1 LTLAWRAV
9 EEKWQRRWDNAR
21 IFEGD
26 PDPAVAKF
34 MITIA
39 YPYANMPFHV
49 GHGRPYTLTDAY
61 ARFKRMRGL
70 NVLFPMAFHYT
81 GTPILAIAKRVAAND
96 QSLLD
101 DLTKVYEVPS
111 DTINEFSEPLNIAEY
126 FRRELKESMVEL
138 GYSID
143 WRREFTTIDPQYSRF
158 IEWQFR
164 RLRAEGLITRG
175 SHPVGWCPSCGNPM
189 GQHDT
194 KGDIEPDIGEVTLVK
209 FRLGDRYLPTGTLRP
224 ETVFGVTNIWVRP
237 DTNYVAAEVDGEVW
251 VVSRECTDKLK
262 LMGRKV
268 AFIETVA
275 GSSLVGVTV
284 ENPVT
289 EDAVPIFPAHF
300 VDPRNAT
307 GTVMSVPG
315 HAPYDFIALMDLKKR
330 AHELSLDIQRSLA
343 TVRPISLIALDGY
356 SEYPAQDALR
366 HVGATDQLDENVEEA
381 TREVYKQEFRRGTL
395 KPIAGRYAGMKV
407 PEARDAVREAMRA
420 EGTAE
425 AMYELLNGPIF
436 CRCGSEVVVKV
447 LEDQWFID
455 YGIPEWKQ
463 KAHEC
468 LDAMRVVPGELRTEF
483 DHVIDWLK
491 AKACARKHGMGTRLP
506 WDPEWIIESLS
517 DSVIYM
523 SYYTI
528 VRHIHSEHLEA
539 EHLTDAVFDYVFLGA
554 GDPTQ
559 VAKDTGIQRA
569 TLQAMRGEFTYFY
582 PLDSRN
588 SGRDLIP
595 NHLTFFIF
603 NHTALFPRPLWPRQ
617 IVVTGSVL
625 MEGKKMSKSL
635 GNIIPLKT
643 AVREY
648 GADPFRL
655 TILSTAELVQDADFS
670 VELAKAVRDRLEHF
684 YAFALE
690 VIATAPVEETER
702 RTRYAAIDRWMLSRL
717 QQHIATI
724 TTAMEK
730 VRLREATHTA
740 LYILDQDTQWYL
752 RRTRHT
758 TVDKRGVTAAI
769 LKRVLEVRVKLLAP
783 FTPHLSEELW
793 EQMGNPGLISVAPWP
808 SHDASQVDERV
819 VIEEGLVKSLM
830 NDIFSILQAT
840 KITPK
845 KVHVYTASAWKWDVY
860 RTALGLARDRTV
872 TVSALMEK
880 AMATPE
886 LRHRARRVAPFARKL
901 VDELMKTPPEVV
913 TARSCLGYVDE
924 ERVLNAAKGFY
935 TAEFHASFDIH
946 REDHPEIRDPKGRA
960 PLAEP
965 YRPAVYIE

>member
-1 LTLAWRAV
+1 LTLPWRAV
-9 EEKWQRRWDNAR
+9 EEKWQHRWKSAR
-21 IFEGD
+21 IFEAD
-26 PDPAVAKF
+26 PNPDVAKF

-39 YPYANMPFHV
+39 YPYPNMPFHV

-61 ARFKRMRGL
+61 ARFKRMQGL

-81 GTPILAIAKRVAAND
+81 GTPILAIAKRVASND
-96 QSLLD
+96 QSLLE
-101 DLTKVYEVPS
+101 DLTKVYEVPYE
-111 DTINEFSEPLNIAEY
+111 TINEFTVPLNIAEY
-126 FRRELKESMVEL
+126 FRREQKKSMVEL

-143 WRREFTTIDPQYSRF
+143 WRREFATIDPQYSRF

-164 RLRAEGLITRG
+164 KLRAKGLITRG

-194 KGDIEPDIGEVTLVK
+194 KGDIEPDIGEVTLIK

-237 DTNYVAAEVDGEVW
+237 DIDYVVAQVDGEVW
-251 VVSRECTDKLK
+251 VVSRECINKLEF
-262 LMGRKV
+262 MGRKV
-268 AFIETVA
+268 SFIESMA
-275 GSSLVGVTV
+275 GSSLVGINV

-289 EDAVPIFPAHF
+289 GDVVPIFPADF

-307 GTVMSVPG
+307 GSVMSVPG
-315 HAPYDFIALMDLKKR
+315 HAPYDFIALADLKKR
-330 AHELSLDIQRSLA
+330 AHELSLNLQRTL
-343 TVRPISLIALDGY
+343 TRVRPISLITLDGY

-366 HVGATDQLDENVEEA
+366 HIGATDQHDDNVDEA
-381 TREVYKQEFRRGTL
+381 TREVYKREYHGGIL
-395 KPIAGRYAGMKV
+395 KSVTGRYAGMRV
-407 PEARDAVREAMRA
+407 PEARNAIREAMLSD
-420 EGTAE
+420 GTAD
-425 AMYELLNGPIF
+425 AMYELLNRPVF

-447 LEDQWFID
+447 LNDQWFID
-455 YGIPEWKQ
+455 YGIPEWKR

-468 LDAMRVVPGELRTEF
+468 LDAMRIVPEELRTEF
-483 DHVIDWLK
+483 DNVIDWLK

-506 WDPEWIIESLS
+506 WDAEWIVESLS

-528 VRHIHSEHLEA
+528 VKHIHSEHLEA
-539 EHLTDAVFDYVFLGA
+539 EKLNDAVFDYVFLGE
-554 GDPTQ
+554 GDPTR
-559 VAKDTGIQRA
+559 VAKDAGIQCA
-569 TLQAMRGEFTYFY
+569 TLQAMRKEFTYFY

-643 AVREY
+643 AIREY

-655 TILSTAELVQDADFS
+655 TILSTAELVQDSDFS
-670 VELAKAVRDRLEHF
+670 VELAKSIRDRLEYF
-684 YAFALE
+684 YTAALD
-690 VIATAPVEETER
+690 VIATAPIEESEH
-702 RTRYAAIDRWMLSRL
+702 RTRFTAIDRWMLSRL

-752 RRTRHT
+752 RRTRRA
-758 TVDKRGVTAAI
+758 TVDRRGVTAAI
-769 LKRVLEVRVKLLAP
+769 LKQVLEARVKLLAP
-783 FTPHLSEELW
+783 FTPHLCEEVW
-793 EQMGNPGLISVAPWP
+793 HQMGNPGFISVAPWP

-819 VIEEGLVKSLM
+819 VIEEELVKSLM

-840 KITPK
+840 KITPT
-845 KVHVYTASAWKWDVY
+845 KVHIYTASKWKWDVY
-860 RTALGLARDRTV
+860 QTALGLTRKRTV
-872 TVSALMEK
+872 TVSTLMKEV
-880 AMATPE
+880 MAIPE
-886 LRHRARRVAPFARKL
+886 LLRRARRVAPFARKL
-901 VDELMKTPPEVV
+901 VDELVKTPPEIL
-913 TARSCLGYVDE
+913 TARSRLGYIDE
-924 ERVLNAAKGFY
+924 ERLLNAAKEFY
-935 TAEFHASFDIH
+935 IGEFQASFEIH
-946 REDHPEIRDPKGRA
+946 REDRPEIDDPKGRA

-965 YRPAVYIE
+965 YRPAIYIE